1 MNNSKIGF
9 YALFLVVL
17 TSSVSAQLTQEQANT
32 LETVSL
38 VLMGISGISLAGL
51 AYIKHSNG
59 GSGSVSRPEATNK
72 LKSVQ
77 SYVTTQIEMGNTL
90 PNEDQVIEELEE
102 AADLVEQ
109 GNYRRAMNDLEDIE
123 DKIGKEF
130 N

>member
-1 MNNSKIGF
+1 MNKGKIGF
-9 YALFLVVL
+9 YTLFLVVL
-17 TSSVSAQLTQEQANT
+17 TSSVSAQITQEQANT

-51 AYIKHSNG
+51 AYMKHSDG
-59 GSGSVSRPEATNK
+59 VSGSVSRPEATNK

-90 PNEDQVIEELEE
+90 PNEDKVIEELEE

-109 GNYRRAMNDLEDIE
+109 GNYKRAMEDIEDIE

-130 N
+130 D